1 MKPMLR
7 VISTPSRDDFL
18 FPSLPELDTRSVRMP
33 SSERLTRWRGRADAR
48 LEAALADFDEAL
60 LVGEE
65 PASAADRAIAEL
77 RSWVQRTAAE
87 LRTREGDSVI
97 EGEVREQC
105 LQAWAHRTASV
116 LQRAEDDPDAVDRHL
131 RLYVGMAFEASAR
144 GYAGLV
150 AGA

>member
-1 MKPMLR
+1 
-7 VISTPSRDDFL
+7 VVSTPTRDDFL

-33 SSERLTRWRGRADAR
+33 SSDRLARWRSRADAR
-48 LEAALADFDEAL
+48 LEAVLADFDEAL

-65 PASAADRAIAEL
+65 PASAADRAITEL
-77 RSWVQRTAAE
+77 QAWIRRSAVD
-87 LRTREGDSVI
+87 LRTPEGDSLI
-97 EGEVREQC
+97 EGEVRERC
-105 LQAWAHRTASV
+105 VQAWSHRTASV